1 MNADSLDQGVTVPS
15 ALDSLTFI
23 EPSNLDSSRSSSK
36 PALFDETG
44 IPDLKPVYEALSSAL
59 LPMATEGEGPLVVL
73 DGLAELL
80 HIGFEPESVSRFVRA
95 ALALARKVTLRLGID
110 WSSPDI
116 APQSGSRLVST
127 LHADPKTS
135 PVSPET
141 ELLGRLTRLGGGG
154 WIRISDLAS
163 GRSGDVHG
171 EVSVISLLDMLVM
184 LLTSAHR

>member
-1 MNADSLDQGVTVPS
+1 MNADSLDQGVAVTPAS
-15 ALDSLTFI
+15 NSFTFI
-23 EPSNLDSSRSSSK
+23 EPSVLDASTSPSK
-36 PALFDETG
+36 PALFDDAGSPT
-44 IPDLKPVYEALSSAL
+44 LKSVYDALSSAL
-59 LPMATEGEGPLVVL
+59 LPPTTEGEGPLVVL

-80 HIGFEPESVSRFVRA
+80 HIGFEPQSVSLFVRA
-95 ALALARKVTLRLGID
+95 ALALARKVMLRLGID
-110 WSSPDI
+110 LSSTDI
-116 APQSGSRLVST
+116 APQSGSRLISA

-171 EVSVISLLDMLVM
+171 EVGVTFL
-184 LLTSAHR
+184 